1 MKNLEKTNAIR
12 FKAKKDLNQKT
23 FQTKRNLI
31 ESRNLTPTEILILE
45 TIMLDSEYFIFKP
58 TKIAEY
64 IGIDVKTVKRAI
76 DKFVEKG
83 YAKKEIRNNVGKN
96 IYYNYSFADYPKFL
110 EENKPLEVPIEECI
124 ISNSEQITS
133 KTYIEYHKKSI
144 IYPKEYE
151 NLKTERRKELEKY
164 IEDLLNKRYQAEKK
178 GDIRTVKI
186 NDDLLTEKE
195 LEKKLNQ
202 LKIN

>member
-83 YAKKEIRNNVGKN
+83 YTKKEIRNNVGKN

-110 EENKPLEVPIEECI
+110 EENQPLEIKEEECI
-124 ISNSEQITS
+124 ISHPDQITN
-133 KTYIEYHKKSI
+133 KTYIEYHKKNI
-144 IYPKEYE
+144 IYPKE
-151 NLKTERRKELEKY
+151 LEKH
-164 IEDLLNKRYQAEKK
+164 IEDLLNKRFQAEKI
-178 GDIRTVKI
+178 GDIKTVKI
-186 NDDLLTEKE
+186 NDDLLNKKE
-195 LEKKLNQ
+195 LNKKLKQ
-202 LKIN
+202 LKINL